1 MEEILA
7 EDIQVGRYSKLKM
20 EKIKYAKEYIKT
32 LPKKN
37 ILFAGISGSVSYE
50 PAQEDDVDIFIITR
64 RNHLWSV
71 ILKAMIVRRI
81 SDKKDICLSLLLDS
95 KYALQLYSS
104 GLSELMARDALHV
117 IPVYGS
123 EYYNELLQNIP
134 GFSSSGSRT
143 NSIRYTG
150 STRRF
155 SFPDPFDVLSFIFF
169 APFIFLKSIRRSH
182 LDQKVLGNEGAFE
195 TKISHKYFYYN
206 SEKYK
211 KRSRT
216 LTGG

>member
-1 MEEILA
+1 
-7 EDIQVGRYSKLKM
+7 M

-71 ILKAMIVRRI
+71 ILKAMIVRRT
-81 SDKKDICLSLLLDS
+81 SGKKDICLSLLLDDH
-95 KYALQLYSS
+95 YASQLYSS
-104 GLSELMARDALHV
+104 GLSDLMTRDAFKV

-123 EYYNELLQNIP
+123 EYYNELLQKIP
-134 GFSSSGSRT
+134 GLGSSYSRN
-143 NSIRYTG
+143 NSIRYNG
-150 STRRF
+150 SSRRF
-155 SFPDPFDVLSFIFF
+155 SFPDLFDALSFIFF

-182 LDQKVLGNEGAFE
+182 MDQKVLGSEGAFE

-216 LTGG
+216 FSGGELK